1 MNLPK
6 IVSDTRE
13 EVSEKLSDRPKLASM
28 FAQCFPNT
36 LETTT
41 KRLDD
46 GTTYVFTGDIP
57 AMWLR
62 DSSAQ
67 LSPYIDLA
75 AADEELRHLIA
86 GAIQRQIRYIHIDPY
101 ANAFNEEASGAA
113 WAKDETD
120 TNPWVWERKYEIDSL
135 CYPLWLS
142 QRYWK
147 ATGDESIFDDEFRR
161 AVETILQIWRTEQHH
176 REQSPYTFQ
185 RFDCPPSDTLVDGGL
200 GAPVTHTGM
209 TWSGFRP
216 SDDACRYGY
225 LVPSNM
231 FATVVLSHVSDV
243 AEQVWADEELAQRAS
258 DLRSDIESGLDQYA
272 KVEHDGNLIYAYE
285 TDGLGNHHLMDD
297 ANVPSLLSLPYLG
310 YCAADDPVYLSTRRF
325 VLSSANPYYYQ
336 GRVAQGIGSPHTP
349 HGYVWH
355 IALAMQGLTATSIEE
370 MGRVMDMLEA
380 TDGGTGFMHEG
391 FAPDD
396 PSTFTRGWFAWANS
410 IFAEFVLTWLRR
422 RGDG

>member
-13 EVSEKLSDRPKLASM
+13 EVSEKLKDRPKLASM

-120 TNPWVWERKYEIDSL
+120 TNSWVWERKYEIDSL

>member
-13 EVSEKLSDRPKLASM
+13 EVSEKLKDRPKLASM

-86 GAIQRQIRYIHIDPY
+86 GAIQRQIRYIYIDPY

-200 GAPVTHTGM
+200 GAPVAHTGM

-272 KVEHDGNLIYAYE
+272 KVKHDGNLIYAYE

>member
-13 EVSEKLSDRPKLASM
+13 EVSEKLKDRPKLASM

-370 MGRVMDMLEA
+370 MGRVMVMLEA

>member
-13 EVSEKLSDRPKLASM
+13 EVSEKLKDRPKLASM

-200 GAPVTHTGM
+200 GAPVAHTGM

>member
-13 EVSEKLSDRPKLASM
+13 EVSEKLKDRPKLASM
-28 FAQCFPNT
+28 FALCFPNT

-75 AADEELRHLIA
+75 AADEDLRHLIA

-161 AVETILQIWRTEQHH
+161 AVEMILQIWRTEQHH

-185 RFDCPPSDTLVDGGL
+185 RLDCPPSDTLVDGGL
-200 GAPVTHTGM
+200 GAPVTYTGM

-231 FATVVLSHVSDV
+231 FATVVLSHVSNV

-355 IALAMQGLTATSIEE
+355 IALAMQGLTATSIKE

>member
-13 EVSEKLSDRPKLASM
+13 EVSEKLKDRPKLASM

-46 GTTYVFTGDIP
+46 GTTYVFTRDIP